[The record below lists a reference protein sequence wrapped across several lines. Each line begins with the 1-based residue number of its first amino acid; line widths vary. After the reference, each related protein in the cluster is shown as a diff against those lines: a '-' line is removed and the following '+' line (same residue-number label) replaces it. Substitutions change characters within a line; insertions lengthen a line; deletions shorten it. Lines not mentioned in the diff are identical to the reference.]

1 MKGDFMAL
9 EIRQFPCLQD
19 NYGFLVRCS
28 ETGEVA
34 VIDTPEA
41 EVILEEAQTLGWP
54 ISAIWNT
61 HHHWDHAGGNAAIAK
76 ATGAQIIAPRAEQA
90 TIGHVDQPVSPGDTV
105 MLGDERAQ
113 VIDVGGHTLGHVA
126 YWFEDAGVAFV
137 GDSLFALGC
146 GRMFEGTPEQMQAGL
161 ARLRNLPPE
170 TVIYCAHEYTQANAR
185 FALSIDPDNQA
196 LQSYARRVDALRADD
211 QPTIPTVLAAEC
223 EANPFLRW
231 DDEGLR
237 ARLGLQTASDAQVFA
252 ELRRRKDTF

>member
-1 MKGDFMAL
+1 MAL
-9 EIRQFPCLQD
+9 EIRQFSCLQD
-19 NYGFLVRCS
+19 NYGFLIRCS

-41 EVILEEAQTLGWP
+41 EVILKEAQTLDWP
-54 ISAIWNT
+54 ITAIWNT
-61 HHHWDHAGGNAAIAK
+61 HHHWDHAGGNAAISK
-76 ATGAQIIAPRAEQA
+76 ATGAQIVAPRAEQA
-90 TIGHVDQPVSPGDTV
+90 TIGHVDQPVSPGDIV
-105 MLGDERAQ
+105 MLGEQRAK

-126 YWFEDAGVAFV
+126 YWFEEAGVAFV

-185 FALSIDPDNQA
+185 FALSVDPDNQA
-196 LQSYARRVDALRADD
+196 LHSYARRVDALRADG

-237 ARLGLQTASDAQVFA
+237 ARLGLQTGSDAQVFA

>member
-1 MKGDFMAL
+1 MAL

-28 ETGEVA
+28 ETGDVA

-41 EVILEEAQTLGWP
+41 EVILEEAETLGWP
-54 ISAIWNT
+54 ITAIWNT

-161 ARLRNLPPE
+161 ARLRSLPPE

-185 FALSIDPDNQA
+185 FAVSIDPDNQA
-196 LQSYARRVDALRADD
+196 LQSYERRVDALRADD

>member
-1 MKGDFMAL
+1 MAL

-161 ARLRNLPPE
+161 ARLRSLPPE

>member
-1 MKGDFMAL
+1 MAL

-28 ETGEVA
+28 ETGAVA

-41 EVILEEAQTLGWP
+41 AVILEEAETQGWP
-54 ISAIWNT
+54 ITAIWNT
-61 HHHWDHAGGNAAIAK
+61 HHHWDHAGGNAAIAQAIG
-76 ATGAQIIAPRAEQA
+76 ATIIAPKAEQA

-105 MLGDERAQ
+105 MLGKQRAH
-113 VIDVGGHTLGHVA
+113 VIDVGGHTLGHIA

-161 ARLRNLPPE
+161 ARLRDLPPE

-185 FALSIDPDNQA
+185 FALSVDPDNQA
-196 LQSYARRVDALRADD
+196 LQSYARRVDALRAEN

-231 DDEGLR
+231 DDASLR

-252 ELRRRKDTF
+252 ELRQRKDSF

>member
-1 MKGDFMAL
+1 MAL
-9 EIRQFPCLQD
+9 EIRQFACLQD
-19 NYGFLVRCS
+19 NYGFLIRCS
-28 ETGEVA
+28 ETGAVA

-41 EVILEEAQTLGWP
+41 EVILEESQTLDWP
-54 ISAIWNT
+54 ITAIWNT

-90 TIGHVDQPVSPGDTV
+90 TIGHVDLPVSPGDTV
-105 MLGDERAQ
+105 MLGKERAQ
-113 VIDVGGHTLGHVA
+113 VIDVGGHTLGHIA

-161 ARLRNLPPE
+161 ARLRHLPPE

-185 FALSIDPDNQA
+185 FALSVDPDNQA

-237 ARLGLQTASDAQVFA
+237 DRLGLSSVSDAEVFA
-252 ELRRRKDTF
+252 ELRRRKDAF